1 MLQIVSERFFTWY
14 WVVPNPKH
22 SRETQTFMFSFEFS
36 IQRTLFKTELQAVQE
51 KELIDEDVEPIIRK
65 SK

>member
-1 MLQIVSERFFTWY
+1 
-14 WVVPNPKH
+14 
-22 SRETQTFMFSFEFS
+22 MFSFEFS